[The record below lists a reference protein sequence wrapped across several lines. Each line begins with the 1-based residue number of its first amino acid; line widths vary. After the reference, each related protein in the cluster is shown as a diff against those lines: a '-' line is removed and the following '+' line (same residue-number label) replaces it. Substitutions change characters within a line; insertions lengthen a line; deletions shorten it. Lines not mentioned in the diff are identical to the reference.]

1 MNLQM
6 FLSGN
11 AKKIDKVKFCPSD
24 RFADGEN
31 KVYWEIA
38 CITAF
43 ENNLIRSSCVKEV
56 RNSKGVISNIFDS
69 NIYQSR
75 LTARCVTYPNLNDI
89 NLQNSYGVCSAED
102 LVCTMLSPG
111 EFEKLSTKVLEVNG
125 FKSENKLVETAKN

>member
-6 FLSGN
+6 FLSTN
-11 AKKIDKVKFCPSD
+11 AKKIDRAKICPSD
-24 RFADGEN
+24 RFLDGEN

-38 CITAF
+38 CITAY
-43 ENNLIRSSCVKEV
+43 ENNLIKSACVKEIK
-56 RNSKGVISNIFDS
+56 NSKGMISTYFDS
-69 NIYQSR
+69 NLYQSR

-125 FKSENKLVETAKN
+125 FKSESELVETAKN